1 MSERTLLK
9 TVCYNIYINFIT
21 NIINALISNVALN
34 EKLKELSMAKKLTNF
49 EIKLLIEYRM
59 FQDIKNQADK
69 KCKQLQKQVYELIQ
83 NKKLTEKENYIF
95 NHDNNVF
102 SVSEHTRTLTDMQQV
117 RDFFVKKKVDMPV
130 KQSTYYSIKNVTNN
144 KEQIVNHNFKII
156 NQN

>member
-1 MSERTLLK
+1 
-9 TVCYNIYINFIT
+9 
-21 NIINALISNVALN
+21 
-34 EKLKELSMAKKLTNF
+34 MAKKLTNF

-95 NHDNNVF
+95 NHNNNVF

-144 KEQIVNHNFKII
+144 KEQESLIEEQYNLDLKMDTDSAKEKLENIVLFRKPKGTVH
-156 NQN
+156 

>member
-1 MSERTLLK
+1 
-9 TVCYNIYINFIT
+9 
-21 NIINALISNVALN
+21 
-34 EKLKELSMAKKLTNF
+34 MAKKLNNF
-49 EIKLLIEYRM
+49 ETKLLIEYRM

-95 NHDNNVF
+95 NHNNNVF

-130 KQSTYYSIKNVTNN
+130 KQSTYYSIKTVTNN
-144 KEQIVNHNFKII
+144 KAQESLIEEQYNLDLKMDTDSAKEKLENIVLFRKPKGTVH
-156 NQN
+156 